1 MNMIKLKFFD
11 CNCSIGRVAYPLLY
25 DIHDAGGLIKEMD
38 VAGIEEALAYHT
50 LARDGHA
57 PLGNKLLLKQIK
69 NIDRLHPVWVLFP
82 HYTRELPEP
91 ELFLKEMKE
100 NNVSAVRLY
109 PSREFHSFSL
119 SEWCSGELL
128 TALEENQILLFLD
141 IEIVSWDDIHTIL
154 ENHHDLPIIITNCS
168 YRHNRFSY
176 PLMEKYH
183 NLFIELSR
191 YMGAGA
197 IEDFVRY
204 FGASRLL
211 FGTNMPQYTGTAA
224 VALLTYSDISY
235 HQKTAIAGENLKHLL
250 KKVLL

>member
-1 MNMIKLKFFD
+1 MNKLKFFD

-25 DIHDAGGLIKEMD
+25 DIHDVDGLIKEMD
-38 VAGIEEALAYHT
+38 IAGIEEALVYHT

-57 PLGNKLLLKQIK
+57 PFGNRQLLEKIK
-69 NIDRLHPVWVLFP
+69 NIDRFHPVWVLFP
-82 HYTRELPEP
+82 HYTGEIPKP
-91 ELFLKEMKE
+91 ELILKEMKE
-100 NNVSAVRLY
+100 NNVRAVRLF
-109 PSREFHSFSL
+109 PTKDFHSFSL

-128 TALEENQILLFLD
+128 TALEENRVPVFLD
-141 IEIVSWDDIHTIL
+141 IEIVSWDDVHTIM
-154 ENHHDLPIIITNCS
+154 EKHQSLPIIITNCS

-176 PLMEKYH
+176 PLLEKYH

-197 IEDFVRY
+197 MEDFEKH

-211 FGTNMPQYTGTAA
+211 FGTNMPRYSGPAT

-235 HQKTAIAGENLKHLL
+235 EKKVAIAGENLKNLL
-250 KKVLL
+250 KRVLL